1 MNSVSILGAAF
12 VREIKS
18 GPSSSNEE
26 VCCCQVSDLRRVR
39 PFGFCGKRLTRPSAH
54 FLHTPLKF
62 GVNSRY
68 HQQGMICVVCAGQK
82 GSDFAV
88 GSYC

>member
-12 VREIKS
+12 VRETKS
-18 GPSSSNEE
+18 APSSSNEE
-26 VCCCQVSDLRRVR
+26 VCCCQATVLLCVR
-39 PFGFCGKRLTRPSAH
+39 PFGVGAKRLTRPSAH
-54 FLHTPLKF
+54 SLHTPLKF